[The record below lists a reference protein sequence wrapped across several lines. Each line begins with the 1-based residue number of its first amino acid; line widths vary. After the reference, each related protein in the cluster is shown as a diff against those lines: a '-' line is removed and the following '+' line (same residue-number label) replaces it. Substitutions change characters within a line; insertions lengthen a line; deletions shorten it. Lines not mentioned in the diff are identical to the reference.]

1 MMRIMP
7 AAVLALF
14 AANTFAVG
22 PFTPAQCT
30 GTVVNL
36 KGDVTSKP
44 ASLDDPNAPTGCGD
58 AAILGGLPDVG
69 ADSPSSPPTCLRIDV
84 SGTVKASGYSM
95 LTSVGLVPQTGA
107 ATPFC
112 FYVPLNGP
120 GDETRG
126 CAVNLG
132 GGPVPVP
139 PTSAGL
145 QGFTSQAALTGR
157 VQGNKYQGTVYT
169 KDTGTITADGFVGQI
184 LLIVGGTGSFAGATG
199 RVAVAGQEV
208 GGSATYTGHICIAS

>member
-14 AANTFAVG
+14 AANTFAVD

-44 ASLDDPNAPTGCGD
+44 ASLNDPTAPTGCAEAASIGD
-58 AAILGGLPDVG
+58 QPYP
-69 ADSPSSPPTCLRIDV
+69 PSGPFTCLRIDV
-84 SGTVKASGYSM
+84 SGTVKASGYSV
-95 LTSVGLVPQTGA
+95 LTSVQLFPES

-112 FYVPLNGP
+112 FLDV
-120 GDETRG
+120 TRG
-126 CAVNLG
+126 CAVNPG
-132 GGPVPVP
+132 GGPGPFP

-157 VQGNKYQGTVYT
+157 VQGNKYQGTVHT
-169 KDTGTITADGFVGQI
+169 KDTGYITADGFVGQV
-184 LLIVGGTGSFAGATG
+184 LLIVGGTGSFEGATG

-208 GGSATYTGHICIAS
+208 GGSAIYTGHICIKP